1 MNREIERETARNRE
15 TVINREIDRETAKDR
30 ERQKRIER

>member
-1 MNREIERETARNRE
+1 MNREIERETASNRE
-15 TVINREIDRETAKDR
+15 TVINREIDREAAKDR